1 MSEANYF
8 YKNTSIYFNEKIDI
22 DDIEEFAVHECIHY
36 IQEIKDKKNN
46 LIRMGLCDHSDFKV
60 YGLGLNEASVQL
72 MASKV
77 IGIKNDFVK
86 YFGISFETNSPSYY
100 PLECCLANQLA
111 YLIGEDI
118 LFESTINSND
128 NFKNKFIESTSIKTF
143 LCVQSAL
150 DSILYAEEDIIKL
163 SNKMMESTKDR
174 CDNIIRKI
182 EELKNE
188 IEQAVLNQGEELMQ
202 QTIPS
207 YEPHRI
213 IEDYLNEE
221 NHLAVISVDGGNFTS
236 QFEKLPPITY
246 SVELNPT
253 KARET
258 LEEKGVKVTT
268 FTSQGKM
275 PFKDEKLDVVVNEL
289 SNYDKFEMYRILKP
303 GGYLVVDQL
312 GSDNYKEIINMF
324 IPFKLKGQWNKEA
337 CQLTLTEIGFDIV
350 DSYEDVGHIRF
361 HSLSAVL
368 AFMKSISP
376 ERVEKQ
382 FMNFY
387 ADVLKKIKKNQF
399 YEITT
404 HKFMVIARKNDMK
417 QEN

>member
-1 MSEANYF
+1 MEYYIVLLVFYAITLIFLRLVFAEIEGRQARKMSNVRYF
-8 YKNTSIYFNEKIDI
+8 LRYHSKFVYRNQFSII
-22 DDIEEFAVHECIHY
+22 
-36 IQEIKDKKNN
+36 
-46 LIRMGLCDHSDFKV
+46 
-60 YGLGLNEASVQL
+60 
-72 MASKV
+72 
-77 IGIKNDFVK
+77 FV
-86 YFGISFETNSPSYY
+86 
-100 PLECCLANQLA
+100 A
-111 YLIGEDI
+111 
-118 LFESTINSND
+118 
-128 NFKNKFIESTSIKTF
+128 F
-143 LCVQSAL
+143 LCYMIVSVEKAFSTMWFLQLLGFIAVGVISDAL
-150 DSILYAEEDIIKL
+150 SQIVYYYYINFRFKKDIV
-163 SNKMMESTKDR
+163 ES
-174 CDNIIRKI
+174 

-221 NHLAVISVDGGNFTS
+221 NHLAVISVDGGN
-236 QFEKLPPITY
+236 
-246 SVELNPT
+246 
-253 KARET
+253 
-258 LEEKGVKVTT
+258 

-337 CQLTLTEIGFDIV
+337 CQSTLTEIGFDIV

-376 ERVEKQ
+376 ERVEKYEQ

>member
-1 MSEANYF
+1 MEYYIVLLVFYAITLIFLRLVFAEIEGRQARKMSNVRYF
-8 YKNTSIYFNEKIDI
+8 LRYHSKFVYRNQFSII
-22 DDIEEFAVHECIHY
+22 
-36 IQEIKDKKNN
+36 
-46 LIRMGLCDHSDFKV
+46 
-60 YGLGLNEASVQL
+60 
-72 MASKV
+72 
-77 IGIKNDFVK
+77 FV
-86 YFGISFETNSPSYY
+86 
-100 PLECCLANQLA
+100 A
-111 YLIGEDI
+111 
-118 LFESTINSND
+118 
-128 NFKNKFIESTSIKTF
+128 F
-143 LCVQSAL
+143 LCYMIVSVEKAFSTMWFLQLLGFIAVGVISDAL
-150 DSILYAEEDIIKL
+150 SQIVYYYYINFRFKKDIV
-163 SNKMMESTKDR
+163 ES
-174 CDNIIRKI
+174 

-246 SVELNPT
+246 SV
-253 KARET
+253 
-258 LEEKGVKVTT
+258 EEKGVKVTT

-337 CQLTLTEIGFDIV
+337 CQSTLTEIGFDIV

-376 ERVEKQ
+376 ERVEKYEQ

>member
-1 MSEANYF
+1 MEYYIVLLVFYAITLIFLRLVFAEIEGRQARKMSNVRYF
-8 YKNTSIYFNEKIDI
+8 LRYHSKFVYRNQFSII
-22 DDIEEFAVHECIHY
+22 
-36 IQEIKDKKNN
+36 
-46 LIRMGLCDHSDFKV
+46 
-60 YGLGLNEASVQL
+60 
-72 MASKV
+72 
-77 IGIKNDFVK
+77 FV
-86 YFGISFETNSPSYY
+86 
-100 PLECCLANQLA
+100 A
-111 YLIGEDI
+111 
-118 LFESTINSND
+118 
-128 NFKNKFIESTSIKTF
+128 F
-143 LCVQSAL
+143 LCYMIVSVEKAFSTMWFLQLLGFIAVGVISDAL
-150 DSILYAEEDIIKL
+150 SQIVYYYYINFRFKKDIV
-163 SNKMMESTKDR
+163 ES
-174 CDNIIRKI
+174 

-207 YEPHRI
+207 
-213 IEDYLNEE
+213 EDYLNEE

-337 CQLTLTEIGFDIV
+337 CQSTLTEIGFDIV

-376 ERVEKQ
+376 ERVEKYEQ

>member
-1 MSEANYF
+1 MEYYIVLLVFYAITLIFLRLVFAEIEGRQARKMSNVRYF
-8 YKNTSIYFNEKIDI
+8 LRYHSKFVYRNQFSII
-22 DDIEEFAVHECIHY
+22 
-36 IQEIKDKKNN
+36 
-46 LIRMGLCDHSDFKV
+46 
-60 YGLGLNEASVQL
+60 
-72 MASKV
+72 
-77 IGIKNDFVK
+77 FV
-86 YFGISFETNSPSYY
+86 
-100 PLECCLANQLA
+100 A
-111 YLIGEDI
+111 
-118 LFESTINSND
+118 
-128 NFKNKFIESTSIKTF
+128 F
-143 LCVQSAL
+143 LCYMIVSVEKAFSTMWFLQLLGFIAVGVISDAL
-150 DSILYAEEDIIKL
+150 SQIVYYYYINFRFKKDIV
-163 SNKMMESTKDR
+163 ES
-174 CDNIIRKI
+174 

-275 PFKDEKLDVVVNEL
+275 PFKDEADVYAENHRKIYIAMA
-289 SNYDKFEMYRILKP
+289 NYDKFEMYRILKP

-337 CQLTLTEIGFDIV
+337 CQSTLTEIGFDIV

-376 ERVEKQ
+376 ERVEKYEQ

>member
-1 MSEANYF
+1 MEYYIVLLVFYAITLIFLRLVFAEIEGRQARKMSNVRYF
-8 YKNTSIYFNEKIDI
+8 LRYHSKFVYRNQFSII
-22 DDIEEFAVHECIHY
+22 
-36 IQEIKDKKNN
+36 
-46 LIRMGLCDHSDFKV
+46 
-60 YGLGLNEASVQL
+60 
-72 MASKV
+72 
-77 IGIKNDFVK
+77 FV
-86 YFGISFETNSPSYY
+86 
-100 PLECCLANQLA
+100 A
-111 YLIGEDI
+111 
-118 LFESTINSND
+118 
-128 NFKNKFIESTSIKTF
+128 F
-143 LCVQSAL
+143 LCYMIVSVEKAFSTMWFLQLLGFIAVGVISDAL
-150 DSILYAEEDIIKL
+150 SQIVYYYYINFRFKKDIV
-163 SNKMMESTKDR
+163 ES
-174 CDNIIRKI
+174 

-324 IPFKLKGQWNKEA
+324 IEL
-337 CQLTLTEIGFDIV
+337 
-350 DSYEDVGHIRF
+350 
-361 HSLSAVL
+361 LSAFMRGIGYSSTPAIICVL
-368 AFMKSISP
+368 GICGLRILYIYTLYPMIASYDHLLMIYPVSWVCTALALAIAYYH
-376 ERVEKQ
+376 VQ
-382 FMNFY
+382 
-387 ADVLKKIKKNQF
+387 KKELS
-399 YEITT
+399 Y
-404 HKFMVIARKNDMK
+404 
-417 QEN
+417 

>member
-1 MSEANYF
+1 
-8 YKNTSIYFNEKIDI
+8 
-22 DDIEEFAVHECIHY
+22 
-36 IQEIKDKKNN
+36 
-46 LIRMGLCDHSDFKV
+46 
-60 YGLGLNEASVQL
+60 
-72 MASKV
+72 
-77 IGIKNDFVK
+77 
-86 YFGISFETNSPSYY
+86 
-100 PLECCLANQLA
+100 
-111 YLIGEDI
+111 
-118 LFESTINSND
+118 
-128 NFKNKFIESTSIKTF
+128 
-143 LCVQSAL
+143 
-150 DSILYAEEDIIKL
+150 
-163 SNKMMESTKDR
+163 
-174 CDNIIRKI
+174 
-182 EELKNE
+182 
-188 IEQAVLNQGEELMQ
+188 MQ

-337 CQLTLTEIGFDIV
+337 CQSTLTEIGFDIV

-376 ERVEKQ
+376 ERVENYEQ

>member
-1 MSEANYF
+1 MEYYIVLLVFYAITLIFLRLVFAEIEGRQARKMSNVRYF
-8 YKNTSIYFNEKIDI
+8 LRYHSKFVYRNQFSII
-22 DDIEEFAVHECIHY
+22 
-36 IQEIKDKKNN
+36 
-46 LIRMGLCDHSDFKV
+46 
-60 YGLGLNEASVQL
+60 
-72 MASKV
+72 
-77 IGIKNDFVK
+77 FV
-86 YFGISFETNSPSYY
+86 
-100 PLECCLANQLA
+100 A
-111 YLIGEDI
+111 
-118 LFESTINSND
+118 
-128 NFKNKFIESTSIKTF
+128 F
-143 LCVQSAL
+143 LCYMIVSVEKAFSTMWFLQLLGFIAVGVISDAL
-150 DSILYAEEDIIKL
+150 SQIVYYYYINFRFKKDIV
-163 SNKMMESTKDR
+163 ES
-174 CDNIIRKI
+174 

-213 IEDYLNEE
+213 IEDYLN
-221 NHLAVISVDGGNFTS
+221 VISVDGGNFTS

-376 ERVEKQ
+376 ERVEKYEQ

>member
-1 MSEANYF
+1 MEYYIVLLVFYAITLIFLRLVFAEIEGRQARKMSNVRYF
-8 YKNTSIYFNEKIDI
+8 LRYHSKFVYRNQFSII
-22 DDIEEFAVHECIHY
+22 
-36 IQEIKDKKNN
+36 
-46 LIRMGLCDHSDFKV
+46 
-60 YGLGLNEASVQL
+60 
-72 MASKV
+72 
-77 IGIKNDFVK
+77 FV
-86 YFGISFETNSPSYY
+86 
-100 PLECCLANQLA
+100 A
-111 YLIGEDI
+111 
-118 LFESTINSND
+118 
-128 NFKNKFIESTSIKTF
+128 F
-143 LCVQSAL
+143 LCYMIVSVEKAFSTMWFLQLLGFIAVGVISDAL
-150 DSILYAEEDIIKL
+150 SQIVYYYYINFRFKKDIV
-163 SNKMMESTKDR
+163 ES
-174 CDNIIRKI
+174 

-213 IEDYLNEE
+213 IEDYLNE
-221 NHLAVISVDGGNFTS
+221 GNFTS

-337 CQLTLTEIGFDIV
+337 CQSTLTEIGFDIV

-376 ERVEKQ
+376 ERVEKYEQ

>member
-1 MSEANYF
+1 MLGFIAVGVISDALSQIVYYYYINF
-8 YKNTSIYFNEKIDI
+8 RFKKDI
-22 DDIEEFAVHECIHY
+22 V
-36 IQEIKDKKNN
+36 
-46 LIRMGLCDHSDFKV
+46 
-60 YGLGLNEASVQL
+60 
-72 MASKV
+72 
-77 IGIKNDFVK
+77 
-86 YFGISFETNSPSYY
+86 
-100 PLECCLANQLA
+100 
-111 YLIGEDI
+111 
-118 LFESTINSND
+118 ES
-128 NFKNKFIESTSIKTF
+128 
-143 LCVQSAL
+143 
-150 DSILYAEEDIIKL
+150 
-163 SNKMMESTKDR
+163 
-174 CDNIIRKI
+174 

-337 CQLTLTEIGFDIV
+337 CQSTLTEIGFDIV

-376 ERVEKQ
+376 ERVEKYEQ

-404 HKFMVIARKNDMK
+404 HKFMVDSKKKMI
-417 QEN
+417 

>member
-1 MSEANYF
+1 MEYYIVLLVFYAITLIFLRLVFAEIEGRQARKMSNVRYF
-8 YKNTSIYFNEKIDI
+8 LRYHSKFVYRNQFSII
-22 DDIEEFAVHECIHY
+22 
-36 IQEIKDKKNN
+36 
-46 LIRMGLCDHSDFKV
+46 
-60 YGLGLNEASVQL
+60 
-72 MASKV
+72 
-77 IGIKNDFVK
+77 FV
-86 YFGISFETNSPSYY
+86 
-100 PLECCLANQLA
+100 A
-111 YLIGEDI
+111 
-118 LFESTINSND
+118 
-128 NFKNKFIESTSIKTF
+128 F
-143 LCVQSAL
+143 LCYMIVSVEKAFSTMWFLQLLGFIAVGVISDAL
-150 DSILYAEEDIIKL
+150 SQIVYYYYINFRFKKDIV
-163 SNKMMESTKDR
+163 ES
-174 CDNIIRKI
+174 

-337 CQLTLTEIGFDIV
+337 C
-350 DSYEDVGHIRF
+350 EDVGHIRF

-376 ERVEKQ
+376 ERVEKYEQ

>member
-1 MSEANYF
+1 MEYYIMLLVFYAITLVFLRVVFAEIEGRQARKMSNVRYF
-8 YKNTSIYFNEKIDI
+8 LRYNGKFVYRNQFSIIFVAFLCYMIVSVEKAFSTMWFLQLLGFIAVGVISDALSQVIYYYYVNLRFKKDI
-22 DDIEEFAVHECIHY
+22 VESQELKKEIEE
-36 IQEIKDKKNN
+36 
-46 LIRMGLCDHSDFKV
+46 
-60 YGLGLNEASVQL
+60 
-72 MASKV
+72 
-77 IGIKNDFVK
+77 
-86 YFGISFETNSPSYY
+86 
-100 PLECCLANQLA
+100 
-111 YLIGEDI
+111 
-118 LFESTINSND
+118 
-128 NFKNKFIESTSIKTF
+128 
-143 LCVQSAL
+143 
-150 DSILYAEEDIIKL
+150 
-163 SNKMMESTKDR
+163 
-174 CDNIIRKI
+174 
-182 EELKNE
+182 
-188 IEQAVLNQGEELMQ
+188 AVLNQGEELMQ

-213 IEDYLNEE
+213 IEDYVQDN

-236 QFEKLPPITY
+236 QFEHLPPITY

-258 LEEKGVKVTT
+258 LEEKGIKVTT

-324 IPFKLKGQWNKEA
+324 IPFKLKGQWNKES
-337 CQLTLTEIGFDIV
+337 CQATLSEIGFEIV
-350 DSYEDVGHIRF
+350 DSYEDIGRIRF
-361 HSLSAVL
+361 QSLSAVL

-376 ERVEKQ
+376 ERVEKYEQ

-404 HKFMVIARKNDMK
+404 HKFMVIARKNELK